1 MNMRTRTMVRL
12 STCICIVAILISST
26 CFSAAKPYTIAVSAA
41 AIHHEF
47 SLLANRGAVDTLEKA
62 GVKVVFTEAGGDELQ
77 QVAHI
82 ENAVQLGVDVIVV
95 HGITAEALQGAV
107 KTAEKAGIPVVAIDV
122 PLTGD
127 NVISVISSDNYAAG
141 LAMTRYMVGRLGG
154 KGNIVVLYAP
164 GIPVIDQR
172 YAALMTVLRDYPD
185 IKIVAE
191 LPWRAPAYVQSSMD
205 EMERFLRANPK
216 KGSVD
221 AVWSGADMPAIGAAQ
236 AIARAKRQDQMFIV
250 SMDALPEALNMIRQG
265 PHFAATIAQS
275 PYEMG
280 VAAANTALR
289 YLEGK
294 EVLKWTYVPFTLV
307 TRDNVD
313 DFMQK

>member
-1 MNMRTRTMVRL
+1 MRTSMVRL
-12 STCICIVAILISST
+12 VTCICMLVALLSPI
-26 CFSAAKPYTIAVSAA
+26 CFAEAKQYTIAVSAA

-47 SLLANRGAVDTLEKA
+47 SLLANRGAVDTLETA

-82 ENAVQLGVDVIVV
+82 ENAVQLGVDAIII

-127 NVISVISSDNYAAG
+127 NVISVVSSDNYAAG
-141 LAMTRYMVGRLGG
+141 LAMTRYMIGRLGG
-154 KGNIVVLYAP
+154 RGNIVVMYAP

-172 YAALMTVLRDYPD
+172 YTALTTVLKDYPE

-205 EMERFLRANPK
+205 EMERFLRANPQ

-236 AIARAKRQDQMFIV
+236 AIMRAKRQDEMFIV
-250 SMDALPEALNMIRQG
+250 SMDALPEALNLIKSG
-265 PHFAATIAQS
+265 PPFAATIAQN

-280 VAAANTALR
+280 VAAADAALR

-294 EVLKWTYVPFTLV
+294 EVLKWIYVPFTLV
-307 TRDNVD
+307 TQDNVD
-313 DFMQK
+313 EFIKE

>member
-1 MNMRTRTMVRL
+1 MRSIIIRL
-12 STCICIVAILISST
+12 AVCVCVLALMISPM
-26 CFSAAKPYTIAVSAA
+26 CFASKKPYTIAVSAA

-47 SLLANRGAVDTLEKA
+47 SLLANRGAADTLEKA
-62 GVKVVFTEAGGDELQ
+62 GVKVIFTEAGGDDLQ

-82 ENAVQLGVDVIVV
+82 ENAVQLGVDAIIV

-154 KGNIVVLYAP
+154 RGNIVVMYAP

-172 YAALMTVLRDYPD
+172 YTALRTVLKDYPD

-221 AVWSGADMPAIGAAQ
+221 AVWSGADMPAIGAAK

-250 SMDALPEALNMIRQG
+250 SMDALPEALSMIKEG
-265 PHFAATIAQS
+265 PHFASTIAQN
-275 PYEMG
+275 PREMG
-280 VAAANTALR
+280 IAAANAALR
-289 YLEGK
+289 HLDGK
-294 EVLKWTYVPFTLV
+294 QVLKWTYVPFALV
-307 TRDNVD
+307 TQDNVD
-313 DFMQK
+313 EFLQK